1 VTDGQ
6 GAAARLPLARSPAPL
21 TPASPPHHR
30 EAVVSSTHPSAPRR
44 RYAVVGT
51 GHRAEMYIAALLGTH
66 ADAGELVALC
76 DPNRTRMA
84 YYQRLHA
91 AARPGAAPLP
101 AYAPEDFDT
110 MLDREAPDVVI
121 VASVDFTHAEYI
133 SRAMRAGR
141 DVVTEKPL
149 TIDAEGCRT
158 VVDAVEETGQDLVV
172 TFNYRYS
179 PRNAAVRELIAGG
192 AIGEVTS
199 VHFEWL
205 LDSVHGADYF
215 RRWHRDKS
223 RSGGLFVHKAS
234 HHFDL
239 VNWWVGDVPE
249 TAFALGAL
257 RFYGDENAR
266 ARGLGD
272 RPLRSHGSADLGR
285 DPFALDLAGNDR
297 LRQLYLDAETEDGYI
312 RDQDVFSPGITIED
326 NMALL
331 LRYSGGA
338 MLSYSLNAHGPWE
351 GYRVAING
359 TEGRVELN
367 VVERAAVLAAD
378 DVIGGFGV
386 AVDPSATPDDVA
398 AAAGDRVEGTE
409 LLLQRRWEA
418 ARRVP
423 IEDGPGAHGGGDAF
437 LLDDV
442 FRPGTRHD
450 PLGQAAGWLDGV
462 RSVLVGAA
470 ANRSLAT
477 GQVVHLADF
486 GVPLRPTS
494 APAAAGSAR

>member
-1 VTDGQ
+1 MTSTD
-6 GAAARLPLARSPAPL
+6 
-21 TPASPPHHR
+21 
-30 EAVVSSTHPSAPRR
+30 PSAPRR

-51 GHRAEMYIAALLGTH
+51 GHRAEMYTAALLGTH

-84 YYQRLHA
+84 YYQRQHA
-91 AARPGAAPLP
+91 EAHPGAAPLP
-101 AYAPEDFDT
+101 AYAPEDLDT
-110 MLDREAPDVVI
+110 MLDREQPDVVV
-121 VASVDFTHAEYI
+121 VASVDATHAEYV

-141 DVVTEKPL
+141 DVITEKPL
-149 TIDAEGCRT
+149 TVDAEGCRT
-158 VVDAVEETGQDLVV
+158 IVDAVEETGRDLVV

-179 PRNAAVRELIAGG
+179 PRNAAVRQLIADG

-199 VHFEWL
+199 VHFEWV

-223 RSGGLFVHKAS
+223 RSGGLFVHKAT

-249 TAFALGAL
+249 TVFALGEL
-257 RFYGDENAR
+257 RFYGEQNAK
-266 ARGLGD
+266 ARGLGE
-272 RPLRSHGSADLGR
+272 RPARSHGSPEVGR

-297 LRQLYLDAETEDGYI
+297 LRQLYLDAEVEDGYI
-312 RDQDVFSPGITIED
+312 RDQDVFAPGITIED

-331 LRYSGGA
+331 LRYGGGA

-351 GYRVAING
+351 GYRVSVNG
-359 TEGRVELN
+359 TEGRLELS

-386 AVDPSATPDDVA
+386 AVDPSATPDEVTPA
-398 AAAGDRVEGTE
+398 TGARVEGTD
-409 LLLQRRWEA
+409 LVLQRRWEP
-418 ARRVP
+418 ARRIAVP
-423 IEDGPGAHGGGDAF
+423 EGPGAHGGGDAL
-437 LLDDV
+437 LLDDL
-442 FRPGTRHD
+442 FRPGSRPD

-462 RSVLVGAA
+462 RSVLVGSA

-477 GQVVHLADF
+477 GRIVHLADF
-486 GVPLRPTS
+486 GIPLRP
-494 APAAAGSAR
+494 APAPAPAGSAR